1 MVIVTVI
8 VMITRMVTAMVMML
22 YSDSNSSSNSESDD
36 DSDGNSDGNILG
48 NGIKKTYILNELR
61 MLIDSNYM
69 TATSLKLNTISF
81 IWRLV
86 GTN

>member
-8 VMITRMVTAMVMML
+8 VMITKMVTAMVIVL
-22 YSDSNSSSNSESDD
+22 YSDSNSSSNSDSDD

-48 NGIKKTYILNELR
+48 NGIKKTYILNEPR
-61 MLIDSNYM
+61 ILIDSDHI